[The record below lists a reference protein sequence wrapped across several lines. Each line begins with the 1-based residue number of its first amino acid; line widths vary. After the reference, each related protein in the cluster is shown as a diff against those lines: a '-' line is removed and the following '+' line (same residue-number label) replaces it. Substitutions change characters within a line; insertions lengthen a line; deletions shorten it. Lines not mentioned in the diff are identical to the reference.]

1 MKAVTHDGSFHADDV
16 FAYAV
21 LRAAVPGIA
30 LERTRDAEAVA
41 RADLV
46 FDVGGL
52 FDPQA
57 RRFDHHMRDRP
68 LREDGTPY
76 SSLGLLWR
84 EYGRT
89 AVPAFLGG
97 AEPEVVEAV
106 WRELD
111 GSLVVE
117 IDRTDNGIGVAGA
130 GHLSSVIEA
139 FNPVWDESGDQNE
152 AFMAA
157 ADLAAG
163 ILARQCRQA
172 AASER
177 AKSMVFA
184 ASRSADDARIL
195 VLDRKLPWE
204 KAVFEGGLDEL
215 LFVVYPNEDLTAWY
229 CRTVPPEPGSFG
241 QRLPLPEAWR
251 GLQNEAFS
259 QAAGIPDGVFC
270 HPGGFIGGARSLAST
285 IRLAEL
291 AIASGSS
298 FR

>member
-30 LERTRDAEAVA
+30 LERTRDADAVA

-52 FDPQA
+52 FEPQT

-68 LREDGTPY
+68 LRDDGTPY

-97 AEPEVVEAV
+97 AEPDVVEAV

-139 FNPVWDESGDQNE
+139 FNPVWDEAGDQNE
-152 AFMAA
+152 AFTAA

-163 ILARQCRQA
+163 ILARQCRQV

-184 ASRSADDARIL
+184 ASRSAEDARIL

-204 KAVFEGGLDEL
+204 AAVYDGGLTDALYVIYPDE
-215 LFVVYPNEDLTAWY
+215 AHARWY
-229 CRTVPPEPGSFG
+229 CRSVSVAQNSFE
-241 QRLPLPEAWR
+241 QRLPLPERWA
-251 GLQNEAFS
+251 GLRDCEFS
-259 QAAGIPDGVFC
+259 QAAGIADGVFC
-270 HPGGFIGGARSLAST
+270 HPSRFICAATSRGS
-285 IRLAEL
+285 
-291 AIASGSS
+291 AIALAQRSIEAARG
-298 FR
+298 

>member
-1 MKAVTHDGSFHADDV
+1 
-16 FAYAV
+16 V
-21 LRAAVPGIA
+21 LRAAVPDIA
-30 LERTRDAEAVA
+30 LERTRDADAVA

-52 FDPQA
+52 FDRQA
-57 RRFDHHMRDRP
+57 RRVRP
-68 LREDGTPY
+68 SHARPTLREDGTPY

-97 AEPEVVEAV
+97 AEPDVVEAV

-139 FNPVWDESGDQNE
+139 FNPVWDEAGDQNE
-152 AFMAA
+152 AFTAA

-163 ILARQCRQA
+163 ILARQCRQV

-184 ASRSADDARIL
+184 ASRSAEDARIL

-204 KAVFEGGLDEL
+204 AAVYDGGLTDAL
-215 LFVVYPNEDLTAWY
+215 YVVYPDEAHARWY
-229 CRTVPPEPGSFG
+229 CRSVSVAQNSFE
-241 QRLPLPEAWR
+241 QRLPLPEALGGPARPRVLAGR
-251 GLQNEAFS
+251 GHRRRRVLPPSRFIC
-259 QAAGIPDGVFC
+259 AATSRG
-270 HPGGFIGGARSLAST
+270 S
-285 IRLAEL
+285 
-291 AIASGSS
+291 AIALAQRSIEAARG
-298 FR
+298 

>member
-97 AEPEVVEAV
+97 AEPDVVEAV

-163 ILARQCRQA
+163 ILARQCRQV

-204 KAVFEGGLDEL
+204 AAVYDGGLTDALYVIYPDE
-215 LFVVYPNEDLTAWY
+215 AHARWY
-229 CRTVPPEPGSFG
+229 CRSVSVAQNSFD
-241 QRLPLPEAWR
+241 QRLPLPERWA
-251 GLQNEAFS
+251 GLRDREFS
-259 QAAGIPDGVFC
+259 QAAGIADGVFC
-270 HPGGFIGGARSLAST
+270 HPSRFICAATSRASAIILAQRSIEGAH
-285 IRLAEL
+285 
-291 AIASGSS
+291 G
-298 FR
+298 

>member
-68 LREDGTPY
+68 LRDDGTPY

-89 AVPAFLGG
+89 AVAAFLGG
-97 AEPEVVEAV
+97 AERDVVQAV

-117 IDRTDNGIGVAGA
+117 IDRTDNGIGLAGA

-139 FNPVWDESGDQNE
+139 FNPVWDEPGDQNE
-152 AFMAA
+152 AFTAA

-163 ILARQCRQA
+163 ILARQCRQV

-184 ASRSADDARIL
+184 ASRSAEDARIL

-204 KAVFEGGLDEL
+204 AAVYDGGLTDALYVIYPDE
-215 LFVVYPNEDLTAWY
+215 AHARWY
-229 CRTVPPEPGSFG
+229 CRSVSVAQNSFD
-241 QRLPLPEAWR
+241 QRLPLPERWA
-251 GLQNEAFS
+251 GLRDRDFS
-259 QAAGIPDGVFC
+259 QAAGIADGVFC
-270 HPGGFIGGARSLAST
+270 HPSRFICAATSRAS
-285 IRLAEL
+285 
-291 AIASGSS
+291 AIALAQRSIEAA
-298 FR
+298 RR

>member
-30 LERTRDAEAVA
+30 LERTRDADAVE

-52 FDPQA
+52 FDPQT

-68 LREDGTPY
+68 LRDDGTPY

-89 AVPAFLGG
+89 AVAAFLGG
-97 AEPEVVEAV
+97 AEPDVVEAV

-117 IDRTDNGIGVAGA
+117 IDRTDNGIGLAGA

-152 AFMAA
+152 AFTAA

-163 ILARQCRQA
+163 ILARQCRQV

-184 ASRSADDARIL
+184 ASRSAEDARIV

-204 KAVFEGGLDEL
+204 AAVYDGGLTDALYVIYPDE
-215 LFVVYPNEDLTAWY
+215 AHARWY
-229 CRTVPPEPGSFG
+229 CRSLSVAQNSFD
-241 QRLPLPEAWR
+241 QRLPLPERWA
-251 GLQNEAFS
+251 GLRDREFS
-259 QAAGIPDGVFC
+259 QAAGIADGVFC
-270 HPGGFIGGARSLAST
+270 HPSRFICAATSRAS
-285 IRLAEL
+285 
-291 AIASGSS
+291 AIALAQRSIEAAE
-298 FR
+298 R

>member
-21 LRAAVPGIA
+21 LGAAVPDLA
-30 LERTRDAEAVA
+30 LERTRDADAVA

-52 FDPQA
+52 YDPRT

-84 EYGRT
+84 EYGR
-89 AVPAFLGG
+89 AAIPAFLGAAG
-97 AEPEVVEAV
+97 ADTVEAV

-139 FNPVWDESGDQNE
+139 FNPVWDEPGDQTA

-163 ILARQCRQA
+163 ILARQCRQV

-184 ASRSADDARIL
+184 AARGAEDPRIL

-204 KAVFEGGLDEL
+204 AAVYDGGLTQAL
-215 LFVVYPNEDLTAWY
+215 YVVYPDEAHVRWY
-229 CRTVPPEPGSFG
+229 CRSVSVAQNSFD
-241 QRLPLPEAWR
+241 QRLPLPERWA
-251 GLQNEAFS
+251 GLRDREFS
-259 QAAGIPDGVFC
+259 QSAGIADGVFC
-270 HPGGFIGGARSLAST
+270 HPSRFICAATSRAS
-285 IRLAEL
+285 
-291 AIASGSS
+291 AIALAQRSIEASGG
-298 FR
+298 